1 MPDETVEPAGQPE
14 PSGRTTTMHRRWL
27 LALTAAVGV
36 GLLTASF
43 MMGGGRG
50 AVEST
55 VNVEDVP
62 SLASGHDGPGCKTDS
77 KPKFD
82 LTLKDMNG
90 ASVNLADYKG
100 KLVLVNFWATWCG
113 PCKVEIPEFVQ
124 LYSQYKDRGFVILGV
139 LANDTPSKD
148 QLRAFMDEYKMAYPV
163 MYSNEEIESAF
174 GSVWALPTS
183 FLIGRDGAV
192 CAKQLGPAS
201 KEDVERSLKAL
212 L

>member
-1 MPDETVEPAGQPE
+1 MNK
-14 PSGRTTTMHRRWL
+14 RWM

-36 GLLTASF
+36 GLLTVPLLIKSKTQPAAASA
-43 MMGGGRG
+43 
-50 AVEST
+50 AVET
-55 VNVEDVP
+55 EAP
-62 SLASGHDGPGCKTDS
+62 SLTSARAPVCKNDAGASKLEA
-77 KPKFD
+77 F
-82 LTLKDMNG
+82 TLKDMNG
-90 ASVNLADYKG
+90 ADVKLADYKG
-100 KLVLVNFWATWCG
+100 KVVLLNFWATWCG

-148 QLRAFMDEYKMAYPV
+148 QLRAFMNEYKMVYPV
-163 MYSNEEIESAF
+163 MYSNEDIESAF

-183 FLIGRDGAV
+183 FLIGRDGSV

-201 KEDVERSLKAL
+201 KADVERSLKAL

>member
-1 MPDETVEPAGQPE
+1 MNK
-14 PSGRTTTMHRRWL
+14 RWM

-36 GLLTASF
+36 GLLTVPLLMKPKPAPEA
-43 MMGGGRG
+43 
-50 AVEST
+50 AVES
-55 VNVEDVP
+55 EAP
-62 SLASGHDGPGCKTDS
+62 SLTSASAPSCKGAGAKKLET
-77 KPKFD
+77 F
-82 LTLKDMNG
+82 TLKDMNG
-90 ASVNLADYKG
+90 AQVRLADYKG
-100 KLVLVNFWATWCG
+100 KVVLLNFWATWCG

-163 MYSNEEIESAF
+163 MYSNDEIESAF

-183 FLIGRDGAV
+183 FLISRDGAV

>member
-1 MPDETVEPAGQPE
+1 M
-14 PSGRTTTMHRRWL
+14 

-36 GLLTASF
+36 GLLTVPLLIKPKTQPSTAVA
-43 MMGGGRG
+43 
-50 AVEST
+50 AVES
-55 VNVEDVP
+55 EAP
-62 SLASGHDGPGCKTDS
+62 SLTSASAPACKKDAGAN
-77 KPKFD
+77 KLEAF
-82 LTLKDMNG
+82 TLKDMNG
-90 ASVNLADYKG
+90 ANVKLADYKG
-100 KLVLVNFWATWCG
+100 KVVLLNFWATWCG